1 MSGESRCGTVTDNRL
16 DLGRRALLRTVGVAS
31 VGCGVVGTAAA
42 TGDGVVSTDDAQDT
56 AARTVQRVSGR
67 ETFAEWEGA
76 TVGAPTT
83 FHARNG
89 AEGRRYVPAAHV
101 FPVEKNGEAVGYVT
115 TGAQSEWADVIE
127 YSTAAPPQSRVEA
140 TRAAVR
146 ARGARPTDKLLYH
159 GGVKYGVELADG
171 RGVNVRNGRATPL
184 RGIDPD
190 GMASSSTGAPSATS
204 HFDQLWGVPA
214 WTESDDDDPWDEW
227 DGCVPVAASMLLAY
241 HEGAGFL
248 EKEAYIDDLHE
259 DMNTNDAGST
269 FPTKIDNGFNKFDTG
284 NNSYNGRNIYIWSHP
299 NFVKSE
305 IDAERPFLLN
315 MTSGDQADD
324 RNQNYGNHSVC
335 VVGYDQGGDELI
347 LHDTWDYS
355 SHHLDWGSWLVAA
368 YTKVTVE

>member
-1 MSGESRCGTVTDNRL
+1 MFNSGPMTDDNNSV
-16 DLGRRALLRTVGVAS
+16 GRRGFLSAVGATAVS
-31 VGCGVVGTAAA
+31 GSVVGTATAA
-42 TGDGVVSTDDAQDT
+42 RDNAVSTDDARDT

-67 ETFAEWEGA
+67 KTFTDWEGA
-76 TVGAPTT
+76 TVGSPTT

-115 TGAQSEWADVIE
+115 TGAQSTWADVIE
-127 YSTAAPPQSRVEA
+127 YSTADPPQSRVKA
-140 TRAAVR
+140 TRSAVR
-146 ARGARPTDKLLYH
+146 SRGARPTGKLLYH

-171 RGVNVRNGRATPL
+171 RGVNVRNGRAAPM
-184 RGIDPD
+184 RKIDPD
-190 GMASSSTGAPSATS
+190 GMASLSTSAPSTTS

-214 WTESDDDDPWDEW
+214 WTETDNDDPWDEW

-248 EKEAYIDDLHE
+248 QKEAYIDDLHE

-269 FPTKIDNGFNKFDTG
+269 FPTDIDNGFNKFDTG
-284 NNSYNGRNIYIWSHP
+284 DNSYNGRNIYIWSHP

-305 IDAERPFLLN
+305 IDAGRPFLLN

-324 RNQNYGNHSVC
+324 RDQNYGNHTVT

-355 SHHLDWGSWLVAA
+355 SHHFDWGSWLAA
-368 YTKVTVE
+368 SYTKVTVE